1 MCEAAAGVAAERAT
15 VERETCGAPPTQMS
29 ATRHLTLSPTRKRS
43 VSELTNLLAPS
54 HSRSSPWETTWTC
67 VGARKYSSDTY
78 PRDCAVNNS
87 REGSEADGGGFEPPQ
102 KPPDARGEGGS
113 CTLPSLVVAMCLCI
127 TSILA
132 RAEMTP
138 SIVVKG
144 ITAAIVTRL
153 GCCSPP
159 ECRDPPSPWSR
170 FDRWERSRR
179 DAAGTTM
186 PYDAYL
192 RGLHALKT
200 AIRWLSPLDLCAPSY
215 VVRHHPRVE
224 VDSRLHS
231 YSRREGAPWWRRRS
245 SSRACGAADAVEAN

>member
-1 MCEAAAGVAAERAT
+1 MPRGRAMSPISP
-15 VERETCGAPPTQMS
+15 RKDGAPPTQMS

-87 REGSEADGGGFEPPQ
+87 REGSEAYGGGFEHPP

-132 RAEMTP
+132 RAAMTP

-159 ECRDPPSPWSR
+159 ECRHPPTPSSR
-170 FDRWERSRR
+170 STAGAAIKSASRR
-179 DAAGTTM
+179 RRCLS
-186 PYDAYL
+186 PFYSP
-192 RGLHALKT
+192 LK
-200 AIRWLSPLDLCAPSY
+200 RWLSPQAF
-215 VVRHHPRVE
+215 
-224 VDSRLHS
+224 
-231 YSRREGAPWWRRRS
+231 ARRRMWS
-245 SSRACGAADAVEAN
+245 GSGGGGVY

>member
-1 MCEAAAGVAAERAT
+1 MKPPTHVWRERRLCEAAAGVAAERAT

-87 REGSEADGGGFEPPQ
+87 REGSEAYGGGFEPPP

-132 RAEMTP
+132 RAAMTP

-159 ECRDPPSPWSR
+159 ECRHPPTPSSR
-170 FDRWERSRR
+170 STAGAAIKSASRR
-179 DAAGTTM
+179 RRCLS
-186 PYDAYL
+186 PFYSP
-192 RGLHALKT
+192 LK
-200 AIRWLSPLDLCAPSY
+200 RWLSPRHLRA
-215 VVRHHPRVE
+215 VVC
-224 VDSRLHS
+224 
-231 YSRREGAPWWRRRS
+231 GQAS
-245 SSRACGAADAVEAN
+245 SQS

>member
-1 MCEAAAGVAAERAT
+1 MRGSSGRGAERAT

-87 REGSEADGGGFEPPQ
+87 REGSEAYGGGFEPPP

-132 RAEMTP
+132 RAAMTP

-159 ECRDPPSPWSR
+159 ECRHPPTPSSR
-170 FDRWERSRR
+170 STAGAIKGALAGDEVRRLSRKP
-179 DAAGTTM
+179 AGS
-186 PYDAYL
+186 
-192 RGLHALKT
+192 
-200 AIRWLSPLDLCAPSY
+200 WLSPLSICAPSY

-224 VDSRLHS
+224 VTVSS
-231 YSRREGAPWWRRRS
+231 AGRRPSAGAP
-245 SSRACGAADAVEAN
+245 

>member
-1 MCEAAAGVAAERAT
+1 MSTRQARGEARQGFGRGGELEWPSDSQGSHSRVTKMGWAKVKPPTHVWRERRLCEAAAGVAAERAT

-78 PRDCAVNNS
+78 PRDFAVNNS
-87 REGSEADGGGFEPPQ
+87 REGSEAYGGGFEPPP

-132 RAEMTP
+132 RAAMTP

-159 ECRDPPSPWSR
+159 ECRHPPTPSSR
-170 FDRWERSRR
+170 STAGERSRAR
-179 DAAGTTM
+179 WQATR
-186 PYDAYL
+186 YDAYHEN
-192 RGLHALKT
+192 R
-200 AIRWLSPLDLCAPSY
+200 
-215 VVRHHPRVE
+215 RVAG
-224 VDSRLHS
+224 
-231 YSRREGAPWWRRRS
+231 YYP
-245 SSRACGAADAVEAN
+245 

>member
-1 MCEAAAGVAAERAT
+1 MKPPTHVWRERRLCEAAAGVAAERAT

-54 HSRSSPWETTWTC
+54 HSRSSPWETTCTC

-78 PRDCAVNNS
+78 PRERGDNS

-132 RAEMTP
+132 RAAMTP

-159 ECRDPPSPWSR
+159 ECRHPPTPASR
-170 FDRWERSRR
+170 STAGQRSRAAD
-179 DAAGTTM
+179 DAV
-186 PYDAYL
+186 DAYHL
-192 RGLHALKT
+192 YSPLK
-200 AIRWLSPLDLCAPSY
+200 RWLSPLGICAPSY

-224 VDSRLHS
+224 VSVSSAGQRPS
-231 YSRREGAPWWRRRS
+231 AGAP
-245 SSRACGAADAVEAN
+245 